1 MRRGL
6 RPWQTRPTYGTNS
19 MSKDLD
25 WVLDQWKGSSEEVKL
40 QLVLAKIRQEDKDAA
55 NEPKRAL

>member
-6 RPWQTRPTYGTNS
+6 KPWQTRPAVGANT

-40 QLVLAKIRQEDKDAA
+40 QLVLAKIRQEDKDSSR
-55 NEPKRAL
+55 NPKRAI

>member
-6 RPWQTRPTYGTNS
+6 KPWQTRPASSTNS

-25 WVLDQWKGSSEEVKL
+25 WVLDQWKGSSQEVKL
-40 QLVLAKIRQEDKDAA
+40 QLVLAKIRQEDKDSATG
-55 NEPKRAL
+55 PKRAI